1 MGCSRSLRLTRHRGV
16 DAPWLAGLTVVLV
29 AFAVTWVAQ
38 PIGDR
43 SESGAVVELVIGVV
57 LLAGPVIVVVAT
69 LLGLTR
75 LGRWRAVRWTG
86 VAIALLVLL
95 PVGLITAFWNVDLM
109 CETAGGGCTTTTGG
123 RVAGGTGAV
132 AVWMAGWW
140 LCRLCYT
147 WRASRVSTGELMHR
161 DSTRRAP

>member
-1 MGCSRSLRLTRHRGV
+1 MGCSRSLRLTRHRGM
-16 DAPWLAGLTVVLV
+16 DAPWLAGLAVVLV
-29 AFAVTWVAQ
+29 AFAATWVEQ

-43 SESGAVVELVIGVV
+43 SESAAVVEQVGLVV
-57 LLAGPVIVVVAT
+57 LLAGPVVVPVAA

-95 PVGLITAFWNVDLM
+95 PVGLITAFWSGDLM
-109 CETAGGGCTTTTGG
+109 CDDAGGGCTTTTGG

-140 LCRLCYT
+140 LCRRCYA
-147 WRASRVSTGELMHR
+147 WRASRMSTGELMHR
-161 DSTRRAP
+161 DSTRRTL